1 MADELTLFD
10 LPEPER
16 RPQLPRS
23 EQGRAGMT
31 YTRSVTADIQLR
43 YRPAL
48 CQAAVRV
55 FDTVPLLVIGEV
67 DDAED
72 DQETR
77 RQLGRDWL
85 AALRWLIDPTAGLSE
100 AQDGVEAEGEEGA
113 GVPHSSKPTPCAC
126 PPPTST

>member
-1 MADELTLFD
+1 MARHKPIAVADLDQLVAAITVDAYGDDEPQPASVVAAGHVASAAAWRPLFD

-43 YRPAL
+43 HRSAL

-55 FDTVPLLVIGEV
+55 FDTAPVLAIGEV

-72 DQETR
+72 DQ
-77 RQLGRDWL
+77 
-85 AALRWLIDPTAGLSE
+85 A
-100 AQDGVEAEGEEGA
+100 
-113 GVPHSSKPTPCAC
+113 
-126 PPPTST
+126 